1 MNHLSMKKKF
11 VPNSNLALTVAVMSA
26 LSALSALTVV
36 SQASYAQT
44 VQATQ
49 TAQPIRVNG
58 VACNL
63 SPLQV
68 LVTSAGV
75 DITVPPSC
83 VGVTAPLPVAPPPP
97 TVSPPA
103 TTPTTPPATTPP
115 VTPPVGTVPSG
126 CGAGVDCSVEGDIIP
141 TPSRTN
147 PGGNNAF
154 RTGKLNGLS
163 PVNALMNSY
172 AAENVAAKCSN
183 ATPAITR
190 LWQHNI
196 DFTKY
201 QNSGGND
208 YPFLAANEA
217 ITFKFTAPAEGK
229 SNIFQ
234 YNEGTQVSFVS
245 GFMSVSDKPCDFD
258 VNKLVAGP
266 GRSACFS
273 SEAYGLSI
281 YYRSTAGAV
290 ATYECKMVPGQTYYL
305 NLRMQDAR
313 PVSRGGTPTIDS
325 CASSG
330 SGLCGGYVQI
340 R

>member
-1 MNHLSMKKKF
+1 MKKFF
-11 VPNSNLALTVAVMSA
+11 VPISNAVLTAAALTA
-26 LSALSALTVV
+26 V
-36 SQASYAQT
+36 SQAGYAQT
-44 VQATQ
+44 
-49 TAQPIRVNG
+49 IRVNG
-58 VACNL
+58 TACTL

-68 LVTSAGV
+68 LVTSTGI
-75 DITVPPSC
+75 DITVPPAC
-83 VGVTAPLPVAPPPP
+83 VGVTAPPPVVPP
-97 TVSPPA
+97 TPPV
-103 TTPTTPPATTPP
+103 TPPTTPP
-115 VTPPVGTVPSG
+115 VTPPVTPPGTPPSA

-141 TPSRTN
+141 MPSRSN
-147 PGGNNAF
+147 PGGNSAF
-154 RTGKLNGLS
+154 RAGKLNGRS
-163 PVNALMNSY
+163 PINALMNSY

-201 QNSGGND
+201 QASGGND
-208 YPFLAANEA
+208 YPFLAPNEA
-217 ITFKFTAPAEGK
+217 MTWKFTAPAEGK

-234 YNEGTQVSFVS
+234 YNEGTQVLFVS

-258 VNKLVAGP
+258 VNKLVSGP
-266 GRSACFS
+266 SRNACFS

-281 YYRSTAGAV
+281 YYRATAGAV
-290 ATYECKMVPGQTYYL
+290 ASYECKMVPGQTYYL

-313 PVSRGGTPTIDS
+313 PASRGGLPTLDS

-330 SGLCGGYVQI
+330 AGLCGGYVQI